1 MLFSISYVL
10 LGLIAV
16 THAIPIDT
24 DPSHP
29 AHVVSLLDA
38 QHPQP
43 QSQQIPKDKI
53 YIGFIDHDDT
63 GTGTT
68 PKIKKEV
75 KLIVEKYRQHMN
87 ISNPFELSFEN
98 RYRGNID
105 NDFHNFAFW
114 GKGDGWDCETVETS
128 CGVLYKSLSSRKKLD
143 PEWPMASVYTSSEK
157 RVLDVTCAIRHR
169 VLSESVHPESHEI

>member
-29 AHVVSLLDA
+29 HHAVSLLDA

-43 QSQQIPKDKI
+43 QSQQTPKDEI
-53 YIGFIDHDDT
+53 HLAFCYPDDT
-63 GTGTT
+63 GRPGTT
-68 PKIKKEV
+68 PKIKKEL

-87 ISNPFELSFEN
+87 ISKPFELSFEN
-98 RYRGNID
+98 RNSGNID
-105 NDFHNFAFW
+105 DNFHDFVFW
-114 GKGDGWDCETVETS
+114 GKGDDHGWDCETDES
-128 CGVLYKSLSSRKKLD
+128 PCGVLYKIVPIWKRSD
-143 PEWPMASVYTSSEK
+143 PERRMASVYTSPA
-157 RVLDVTCAIRHR
+157 VGVFDVTYAIRHR
-169 VLSESVHPESHEI
+169 VLSESVHPVG